1 MNKNNNI
8 NNKEDNIIKIEN
20 KEDLRS
26 NNKNKKK
33 EFSKIKN
40 INIKK
45 SNSLNKS
52 QINKEVNSENIQD
65 KKLKSGNLTVNSKE
79 QKNYYNINYLNNN
92 DFFHQN
98 SNCSINSQ
106 GNIYDNSHNISTF
119 DKISTDIYES
129 IK

>member
-1 MNKNNNI
+1 MGSFK
-8 NNKEDNIIKIEN
+8 K
-20 KEDLRS
+20 
-26 NNKNKKK
+26 KKK

-52 QINKEVNSENIQD
+52 QINKEINTGNIQEI
-65 KKLKSGNLTVNSKE
+65 KLKSGNFPINSKE

-98 SNCSINSQ
+98 SNPAINSQ
-106 GNIYDNSHNISTF
+106 GNNYDNSQNISTF

-129 IK
+129 KNEKNF